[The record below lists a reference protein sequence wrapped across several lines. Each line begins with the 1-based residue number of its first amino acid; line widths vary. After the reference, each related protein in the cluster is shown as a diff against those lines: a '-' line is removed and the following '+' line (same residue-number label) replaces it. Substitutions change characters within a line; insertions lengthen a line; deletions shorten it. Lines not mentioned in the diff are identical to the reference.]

1 MQEEPFYFTPPLE
14 RKAAPCY
21 LVSFPVTIDSVAE
34 ALGLSFS
41 SSSKGTVA
49 LLRATGNVKS
59 RFRPLMLNR
68 LNSRPAARE
77 KARSVTSRW
86 NFLRKPGLASWLGTN
101 LIFLDRVRLAL
112 PRSPESGDEVSTERK
127 FLSREKRNI
136 SLINF
141 LNVYI

>member
-1 MQEEPFYFTPPLE
+1 
-14 RKAAPCY
+14 
-21 LVSFPVTIDSVAE
+21 
-34 ALGLSFS
+34 
-41 SSSKGTVA
+41 
-49 LLRATGNVKS
+49 
-59 RFRPLMLNR
+59 MLNR

>member
-1 MQEEPFYFTPPLE
+1 LAYRFLPAAKE
-14 RKAAPCY
+14 R
-21 LVSFPVTIDSVAE
+21 S
-34 ALGLSFS
+34 LSFE
-41 SSSKGTVA
+41 
-49 LLRATGNVKS
+49 RPATSKS
-59 RFRPLMLNR
+59 RFRPFMLNR